1 MKTRRL
7 TTVLLLVL
15 FSALLINTNAETKKS
30 FSNPEQERTKTFNV
44 SSGGKLYINVNPGNI
59 KISAWDK
66 NEVVVKVRGLENDEL
81 DNVEMELK
89 GNTVS
94 VVYNPEW
101 GWGDDAEFVIA
112 IPEQFNIEAKTSG
125 GDVGISSNISGNV
138 EISTM
143 GGDISTR
150 DVKGK
155 AKLST
160 QGGDVKVGNIAGSL
174 SLNTMGGDIKV
185 GDVKG
190 EFAKVSTM
198 GGDITIGKVSSGIG
212 ATTYGGDISVSG
224 VGGNADLQTMGGNIE
239 IKDVNGKVQ
248 LDTKGGNISVKNA
261 NGSIKAVTYAGE
273 IELIGI
279 SGSVEAK
286 TMSGNINAEIN
297 PAAGSQSRLF
307 SQSGEV
313 ELTVPSNAKVDI
325 DAEIKS
331 WGNAKYMKDTYSITS
346 DFPEK
351 ESGDNNSKRSIKRS
365 YSLNGG
371 GSKISVTT
379 TNGNIRINKAA
390 K

>member
-15 FSALLINTNAETKKS
+15 FSALLINTNAESKKY
-30 FSNPEQERTKTFNV
+30 FSNSEQERTKTFNV
-44 SSGGKLYINVNPGNI
+44 SSGGKLYINVNPGSI

-89 GNTVS
+89 GNAVS

-101 GWGDDAEFVIA
+101 GWGDDAEFVIT
-112 IPEQFNIEAKTSG
+112 IPTQFNIEAKTSG
-125 GDVGISSNISGNV
+125 GDVGINSNISGNV
-138 EISTM
+138 DISTM

-160 QGGDVKVGNIAGSL
+160 QGGDVKVGNIAGGL
-174 SLNTMGGDIKV
+174 TLNTMGGDIRV

-198 GGDITIGKVSSGIG
+198 GGDIIIGKVASGIG

-224 VGGNADLQTMGGNIE
+224 IGGNADLQTMGGNIQ
-239 IKDVNGKVQ
+239 INDVNGKVQ

-261 NGSIKAVTYAGE
+261 NGSVKAVTYAGE

-279 SGSVEAK
+279 TGSVEAK
-286 TMSGNINAEIN
+286 TMSGNITAEIN
-297 PAAGSQSRLF
+297 PTAGSQSRLF
-307 SQSGEV
+307 SQNGEV
-313 ELTVPSNAKVDI
+313 ELTVPTNAKADI
-325 DAEIKS
+325 EAEIKS
-331 WGNAKYMKDTYSITS
+331 WGNIKYIKDTYSISS

-351 ESGDNNSKRSIKRS
+351 ESGDYNSKRSINRS

-371 GSKISVTT
+371 GSKISITT
-379 TNGNIRINKAA
+379 TNGNIRINKAV